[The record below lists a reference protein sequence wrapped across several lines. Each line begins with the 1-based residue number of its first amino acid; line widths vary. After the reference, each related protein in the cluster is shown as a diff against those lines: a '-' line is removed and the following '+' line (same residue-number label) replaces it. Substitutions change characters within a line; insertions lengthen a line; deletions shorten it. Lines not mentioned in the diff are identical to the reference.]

1 MSTETARMYLK
12 EVSTESAYIID
23 YEYPIFSLAQIRAY
37 NLGDVKQDRTPIRD
51 SKHGVRL
58 LYEILKFAIFVH
70 RNGSYLFE

>member
-1 MSTETARMYLK
+1 MYLK

-23 YEYPIFSLAQIRAY
+23 YEYLIFSLAQIRAY
-37 NLGDVKQDRTPIRD
+37 NLRDVKQDRTPIQD
-51 SKHGVRL
+51 SKHGVRS